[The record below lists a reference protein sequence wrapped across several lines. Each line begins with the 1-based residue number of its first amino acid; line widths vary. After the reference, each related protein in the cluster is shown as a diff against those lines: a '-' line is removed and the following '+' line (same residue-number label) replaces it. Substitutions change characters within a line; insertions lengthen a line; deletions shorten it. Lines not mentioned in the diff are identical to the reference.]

1 MNIRF
6 TDFAYFPIA
15 LSAALVLIGAPDLAA
30 EERLYQQD
38 TLIVPMDTTY
48 QDFGML
54 EAYGLLYQLLLQ
66 EVPVDW
72 VIGPG
77 KDYGG
82 IDFRASARDVQSG
95 LPVDDHG
102 YRGGPFV
109 IDSPYSAAA
118 LPIVQAWQIDHPLVS
133 VHLAT
138 QAFTAD
144 SDRRLV
150 VAPNIAVFADGK
162 EDVAFGYLNAAAIP
176 MSNGDSWPSKN
187 DKDREYACPGP
198 KCCPDCL
205 DETEAAGPTTAS
217 HTDGALFDANG
228 APRYCQF
235 MSMHYKH
242 PAPTPEVVAEVREF
256 LQHPVHFLAE
266 CQAVNAFENAPAGNF
281 LTAGGLVAGNES
293 SDVDHYENHDPFAQA
308 DGDYA
313 NPGGSEPAFSLET
326 GSYYHSSNVVMLSTQ
341 GTALGVD
348 DIWMNGHLDGDPSK
362 GKVSY
367 LGGHKY
373 GVNTPISTN
382 PGTQGT
388 RYFLNS
394 LFEAP
399 CSSEQG
405 QPSPSTWID
414 GAGATNGSDYTL
426 TVCHD
431 NAGPGIAFNSVLTL
445 SLPVGATFVSATGD
459 GQSSGDSVSW
469 DLGSVTADTS
479 SCQDVTVSFASEGAY
494 GFSSTLDYD
503 AGLVRQQIDS
513 GPPSIVRYG
522 EVNLLRFDGVTATS
536 PRSPDIQDIFVAE
549 HPVDPAL
556 DSARDLE
563 VTAFVSGL
571 PFPHDVSDLLPGS
584 PPLVFYELDGDRGN
598 TLRVNRAAGKIV
610 IAF

>member
-1 MNIRF
+1 MHIRF
-6 TDFAYFPIA
+6 SVVTYFLI
-15 LSAALVLIGAPDLAA
+15 VLIGTIGQVGAPAAAA
-30 EERLYQQD
+30 EEHLYLPD

-54 EAYGLLYQLLLQ
+54 EAYGLVYELLSH

-72 VIGPG
+72 VIAPG

-82 IDFRASARDVQSG
+82 IDFRASCLDLQSG
-95 LPVDDHG
+95 LTIDDHG

-109 IDSPYSAAA
+109 IDSAYLAGA
-118 LPIVQAWQIDHPLVS
+118 LPIVQSWQVDHPQVS
-133 VHLAT
+133 VHRAT
-138 QAFTAD
+138 DAFTAD

-150 VAPNIAVFADGK
+150 VAPSIAIFADGR
-162 EDVAFGYLNAAAIP
+162 EEIAFGYLNAAAIP
-176 MSNGDSWPSKN
+176 MSNGDPWPAKR

-198 KCCPDCL
+198 DCCPDCL
-205 DETEAAGPTTAS
+205 DEIETAGPTTAS
-217 HTDGALFDANG
+217 HTDGALFDAGG

-266 CQAVNAFENAPAGNF
+266 CQAVNAFENAPDGHF

-293 SDVDHYENHDPFAQA
+293 NDVDHHQNDDPFAQA
-308 DGDYA
+308 DGGYA
-313 NPGGSEPAFSLET
+313 NPGGSEPAFTLET
-326 GSYYHSSNVVMLSTQ
+326 GSYYYSANVVMLSTQ

-348 DIWMNGHLDGDPSK
+348 DIWMNGHLDGDSSK

-373 GVNTPISTN
+373 GVIVPISTN

-399 CSSEQG
+399 CGSEQG

-414 GAGATNGSDYTL
+414 GAGGTNFSEYTVS
-426 TVCHD
+426 VCYE
-431 NAGPGIAFNSVLTL
+431 NAGPGIAFDSVLTL
-445 SLPVGATFVSATGD
+445 ALPAGASWVSASGG

-469 DLGSVTADTS
+469 ALGSVAAGVS
-479 SCQDVTVSFASEGAY
+479 ACQDVTVSFASTGTY
-494 GFSSTLDYD
+494 GFSSTLDFD
-503 AGLVRQQIDS
+503 SGLVRKQVVS
-513 GPPSIVRYG
+513 GPPVVVRYG
-522 EVNLLRFDGVTATS
+522 HINLLRFDGATATD
-536 PRSPDIQDIFVAE
+536 RT
-549 HPVDPAL
+549 
-556 DSARDLE
+556 RDLE
-563 VTAFVSGL
+563 VTAFASGMA
-571 PFPHDVSDLLPGS
+571 FPHDVSDLLMGS
-584 PPLVFYELDGDRGN
+584 PPLVFYELDGNYGD
-598 TLRVNRAAGKIV
+598 TLRVHRAGGKIV
-610 IAF
+610 ITF